1 MSEAALDI
9 AAGVALLRVLANPAR
24 LRIALLLLDGERPV
38 GQIEAALS
46 LRQPNLSQHLGEL
59 REAGLLVARR
69 EARAVFYQV
78 APGRPRQLLAS
89 LRHGLEGGPTV
100 PPAAPPPV
108 SAPRPPRRSAAA
120 ASFAVVSP
128 GAG

>member
-24 LRIALLLLDGERPV
+24 LRIALHLLDGERPV
-38 GQIEAALS
+38 GQIEAVLG
-46 LRQPNLSQHLGEL
+46 LRQPNLSQHLGAL
-59 REAGLLVARR
+59 REAGLLVSRR

-78 APGRPRQLLAS
+78 APGRARQLLAS
-89 LRHGLEGGPTV
+89 LRQGLGGAAPAAL
-100 PPAAPPPV
+100 PPA
-108 SAPRPPRRSAAA
+108 PRRAGAA
-120 ASFAVVSP
+120 ASFAVVQP